1 MQSLRPFDEPE
12 RREKIRFPIALGA
25 RYAVKGRKGIEG
37 TGRTVNISSHG
48 VLMTSGCEVAPGTAI
63 RVVIEW
69 PIVIGNICPL
79 ALHIR
84 GAVVRSDRGL
94 IAVQFST
101 HEFRTRPKLPESTRV
116 NESENWQAE
125 ALKTF

>member
-1 MQSLRPFDEPE
+1 LAETLSAKTSRPFDEPE

-25 RYAVKGRKGIEG
+25 RYAVKGRQEIEG
-37 TGRTVNISSHG
+37 PGRTVNIRSRG
-48 VLMTSGCEVAPGTAI
+48 VLMTSGCAVAPGTAI

-84 GAVVRSDRGL
+84 GTVVRFDRGL
-94 IAVQFST
+94 LAVQFST
-101 HEFRTRPKLPESTRV
+101 HEFRTLPKLPESTGV
-116 NESENWQAE
+116 NESEN
-125 ALKTF
+125 